1 MKYDKDVYDVDRQ
14 KFKDFLQE
22 LNKYLRDNT
31 FLVGF
36 TPTIADIVLANF
48 LVPFYRFLLTEP

>member
-1 MKYDKDVYDVDRQ
+1 MKYDKEVYDIDSANL
-14 KFKDFLQE
+14 KDFLKE
-22 LNKYLRDNT
+22 LNTYLRDNT

-36 TPTIADIVLANF
+36 KPTMADIVLANF